1 MEPTIQSATNTPRVG
16 ELISILQEQ
25 KKIYEDLLDLSRQK
39 QKILIKGDI
48 SALEGITAQEEVLV
62 FQTGKLEEKR
72 EQCLSSLAEA
82 YGWVQEKTLAD
93 FLPLVS
99 TEKRVELEKIHE
111 DFSMCLNDLRRL
123 NHENTELLEQSL
135 QFVNFTVDVLSRQSK
150 PVYNAAQEVKVENLK
165 NFLDKKV

>member
-1 MEPTIQSATNTPRVG
+1 MEPTEKTAKTSLT
-16 ELISILQEQ
+16 ELVSILQEQ
-25 KKIYEDLLDLSRQK
+25 KKIYDDLLELSRQK

-48 SALEGITAQEEVLV
+48 TALETITVQEEGLVL
-62 FQTGKLEEKR
+62 QAGKLEEKR
-72 EQCLSSLAEA
+72 EQCLGTLAEA
-82 YGWVQEKTLAD
+82 YGWAREMTLAD

-99 TEKRVELEKIHE
+99 TEERIELEKIHE

-135 QFVNFTVDVLSRQSK
+135 QFVNFTVDVLSQQSK
-150 PVYNAAQEVKVENLK
+150 PVYNADQEVKVENLK